1 MAETLASRLAV
12 DHVELDRLFHLPG
25 WTELPLDDFRR
36 QVADLIG
43 TDGWVVDGNYLAV
56 RDLVWARADT
66 VVWMDPP
73 RAVVMARV
81 ISRSLARVLLQR
93 ELWNGNR
100 ERWRFLFSTDPAKSI
115 IAWAWTQHRA
125 YRDRYSAAMNDPA
138 LAHLTFLRLRS
149 ASDAERWLAAVEKQ
163 PRS

>member
-1 MAETLASRLAV
+1 MAEKLASRLGV

-25 WTELPLDDFRR
+25 WTELPPDEFRR

-66 VVWMDPP
+66 VVWLDPP
-73 RAVVMARV
+73 RAVVMGRV
-81 ISRSLARVLLQR
+81 ISRSLARVLLRR

-100 ERWRFLFSTDPAKSI
+100 ERWRFLFSMDPAKSI
-115 IAWAWTQHRA
+115 IVWAWTQHRA
-125 YRDRYSAAMNDPA
+125 YRNRYSTAMSDPA
-138 LAHLTFLRLRS
+138 LVHLTFLRLRS
-149 ASDAERWLAAVEKQ
+149 GSEAERWLASVGHQA
-163 PRS
+163 RS